1 MADSPNP
8 QDTLQ
13 LERQILRLLCQNQA
27 ARSKLTEALRQHRW
41 RDLAHRVTFE
51 MVCGALQLSA
61 EQLRRVL
68 PRRLTNAGFP
78 DFPWEELFLPVELS
92 LPEAEVFLRELQA
105 GAAS

>member
-1 MADSPNP
+1 M
-8 QDTLQ
+8 
-13 LERQILRLLCQNQA
+13 ERRILRLLCQSPA
-27 ARSKLTEALRQHRW
+27 AREKLTDDLRAHRW
-41 RDLAHRVTFE
+41 RNLAHRVTFE
-51 MVCGALQLSA
+51 IVCGALQLSA

-78 DFPWEELFLPVELS
+78 DFPWEDLFLPVELS